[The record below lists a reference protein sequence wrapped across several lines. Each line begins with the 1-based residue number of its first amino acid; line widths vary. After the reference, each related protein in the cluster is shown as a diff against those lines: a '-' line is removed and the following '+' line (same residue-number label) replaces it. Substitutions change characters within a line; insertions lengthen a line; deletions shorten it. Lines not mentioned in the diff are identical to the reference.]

1 MKNKIYYEQVYYTFE
16 KKSISLYQQS
26 NFKISCH
33 LIQKKHFIKANYL
46 NEASQQTKYTIELP
60 QCHKGYL

>member
-1 MKNKIYYEQVYYTFE
+1 MNRFILHL
-16 KKSISLYQQS
+16 KKKVSHYISRVILKYH
-26 NFKISCH
+26 H